1 VKSPPATVGFLLVGL
16 FYIPGFSNR
25 WYRAAMETSVT
36 TKTEADLE
44 IRIVTAPY
52 FLATK
57 LDAFR
62 GRGKGDY
69 FGSNDLE
76 DIVAVVDGRRN

>member
-1 VKSPPATVGFLLVGL
+1 
-16 FYIPGFSNR
+16 
-25 WYRAAMETSVT
+25 METSVT